1 MGTLT
6 TAGEERPL
14 HANWP
19 NACCVCGEPA
29 TKFEHRAF
37 LIYKWNGDLVRI
49 NQTEI
54 MLKIEDVPHCDV
66 HSQGVAIEQIN
77 FRPRGDDD
85 LKQDLALMFRSYAYR
100 NKFLALNP
108 WPWR

>member
-1 MGTLT
+1 M
-6 TAGEERPL
+6 
-14 HANWP
+14 
-19 NACCVCGEPA
+19 CGEPA
-29 TKFEHRAF
+29 TKLEHRAF

-77 FRPRGDDD
+77 FRARGDDD
-85 LKQDLALMFRSYAYR
+85 LKQDLTINTYGKGQNLFKDLKQDLALLFRSYAYR